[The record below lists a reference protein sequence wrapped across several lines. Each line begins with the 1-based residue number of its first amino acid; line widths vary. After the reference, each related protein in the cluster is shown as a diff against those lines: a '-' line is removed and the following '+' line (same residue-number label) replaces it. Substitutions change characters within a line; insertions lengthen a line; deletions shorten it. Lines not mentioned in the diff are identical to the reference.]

1 VHETLHTLSLAIGIG
16 YPIGCYGQ
24 ANGMTLR
31 TITLTAL
38 ILLATAAC
46 GRRDNQGSTG
56 SAVGDWWYGVERA
69 ETFEP
74 APEVFVSDNRVLVTT
89 VDKVLA
95 EEVPGGV
102 ILWAAGT
109 PPTEGYWKS
118 GLVQIEKE
126 TAQTG
131 SLLFEFRVAPPPAGA
146 PTGTAQTREIVEGIF
161 LTTQDLEGI
170 RQATVIGAT
179 NRRSTSNVV
188 QRRY

>member
-1 VHETLHTLSLAIGIG
+1 MAFRHFLA
-16 YPIGCYGQ
+16 
-24 ANGMTLR
+24 TS
-31 TITLTAL
+31 
-38 ILLATAAC
+38 ILLVAVSAC
-46 GRRDNQGSTG
+46 GQRERSGDTG
-56 SAVGDWWYGVERA
+56 SAIGNWWYGVERA
-69 ETFEP
+69 ETIEP
-74 APEVFVSDNRVLVTT
+74 APEVFVEDRRVLVAT
-89 VDKVLA
+89 VDKVIA

-118 GLVQIEKE
+118 GLVQVEKQ
-126 TAQTG
+126 TAKTG

-161 LTTQDLEGI
+161 LSTQDLEGI

-179 NRRSTSNVV
+179 NRRSTNKVV